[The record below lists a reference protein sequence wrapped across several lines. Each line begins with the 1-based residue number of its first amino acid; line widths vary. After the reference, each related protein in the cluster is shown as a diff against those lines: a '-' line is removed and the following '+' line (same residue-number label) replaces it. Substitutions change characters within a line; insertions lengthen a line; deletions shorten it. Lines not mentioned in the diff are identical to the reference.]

1 MTAEQG
7 LRTHLLGDAA
17 IAALVVA
24 RVYPLRLPQK
34 PTLPAIVLTRV
45 SGVRY
50 QPLRGQASL
59 ARPRF
64 QVDAWA
70 STHDGATALGALCR
84 RRLEGYSGTWTDGA
98 SPATTIDVSV
108 LFDGEQDLFEEEI
121 NGGLCRHSADYF
133 IFHTTSDGTV

>member
-1 MTAEQG
+1 MTVEQG
-7 LRTHLLGDAA
+7 LRTHLLGDAS

-34 PTLPAIVLTRV
+34 PQMPAIVITRI
-45 SGVRY
+45 SGVRFGS
-50 QPLRGQASL
+50 LRGQASL

-70 STHDGATALGALCR
+70 STHDGATALGTLCR
-84 RRLEGYSGTWTDGA
+84 RRLEGYNGVWSDGG
-98 SPATTIDVSV
+98 SPAVAMNVSV
-108 LFDGEQDLFEEEI
+108 VFESEMDLFEEEI

-133 IFHTTSDGTV
+133 IFHSTGGGLI